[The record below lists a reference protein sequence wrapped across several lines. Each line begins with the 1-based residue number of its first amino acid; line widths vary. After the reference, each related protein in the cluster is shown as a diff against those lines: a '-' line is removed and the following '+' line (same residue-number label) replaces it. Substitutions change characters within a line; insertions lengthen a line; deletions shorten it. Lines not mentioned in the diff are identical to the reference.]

1 MIQPDTI
8 ANIGAFGLVVWI
20 VFYVFRSMIPK
31 MHDEFA
37 DALRQ
42 ERDTRRAQWAEY
54 REEIRALRAV
64 LRELTRQQTMLSAL
78 LIQHDA
84 TVRGQNPQT
93 VGTTEELIQRAEDVV
108 QGATSQ

>member
-31 MHDEFA
+31 MQDEFA
-37 DALRQ
+37 DIVRE
-42 ERDTRRAQWAEY
+42 EREARRAQWAEY

-84 TVRGQNPQT
+84 TVRGQNPNAI
-93 VGTTEELIQRAEDVV
+93 GTTEEIIERAEDVV
-108 QGATSQ
+108 QGAAEQ

>member
-20 VFYVFRSMIPK
+20 VLYVFRSMIPK
-31 MHDEFA
+31 MQDQFA
-37 DALRQ
+37 EIIRE
-42 ERDTRRAQWAEY
+42 ERAARRAQWAEY
-54 REEIRALRAV
+54 REEIRALRSV

-84 TVRGQNPQT
+84 TVRGQNPNT
-93 VGTTEELIQRAEDVV
+93 VGTTQELIERAEDVV
-108 QGATSQ
+108 QGAISQ